1 MVARILFSLPLGVN
15 IKSFQNMRA
24 ERIIGVW
31 LLCLCA
37 FGFAGCGNDD
47 DAGEQDPGE
56 VIEMEYD
63 WKLVGDW
70 ALERFADSQQEN
82 QAWKLSLKA
91 DGTGTSDDGGLKW
104 HTADGRLAIS
114 FADGT
119 ELDAAYAT
127 RGSLLS
133 IKDYADYAMELS
145 VVGNWHASEAG
156 KAFAGTDFLYRI
168 YPDGAMNIFSFGSD
182 GFLRCEELQWER
194 SQGGI
199 RLIRQDKA
207 QDWAYQV
214 TDDGT
219 LSVEGNVV
227 KYVHTPLSY
236 EGVWR
241 SVASSEG
248 SIRLEDVSFSMVEIR
263 NAFGKPH
270 FFCRY
275 MSQSDLDDRYYP
287 RSFEAV
293 IYETFFNK
301 QQQSFLLKSDDLDA
315 CWLDFRFYLS
325 KEEKKVYLDLSM
337 ERTFKEYVR
346 YEYQEQS

>member
-1 MVARILFSLPLGVN
+1 MMKTEKIVRLL
-15 IKSFQNMRA
+15 M
-24 ERIIGVW
+24 
-31 LLCLCA
+31 LCLCIA
-37 FGFAGCGNDD
+37 VFAGCGNDD
-47 DAGEQDPGE
+47 IPDGQDPDKP
-56 VIEMEYD
+56 IEKEYD

-91 DGTGTSDDGGLKW
+91 NGTGTSEDGELKW
-104 HTADGRLAIS
+104 HTADGKLVIS

-119 ELDAAYAT
+119 KLDASYGT
-127 RGSLLS
+127 RGALLS
-133 IKDYADYAMELS
+133 IKDYADYAMEIP
-145 VVGNWHASEAG
+145 VVGNWYASEAG
-156 KAFAGTDFLYRI
+156 KEFAGTDFLYRI
-168 YPDGAMNIFSFGSD
+168 YQDGNMNIFSFGSD
-182 GFLRCEELQWER
+182 GFLKYEELQWER
-194 SQGGI
+194 SQEGI

-236 EGVWR
+236 EGVWK

-248 SIRLEDVSFSMVEIR
+248 SIRPEDVSFSTVEIR
-263 NAFGKPH
+263 NAFGKPY
-270 FFCRY
+270 FICRY
-275 MSQSDLDDRYYP
+275 MSQSNLNYQYY
-287 RSFEAV
+287 SATFQAV
-293 IYETFFNK
+293 ISETLFNK
-301 QQQSFLLKSDDLDA
+301 QQQQFLLKPADGALDA

-325 KEEKKVYLDLSM
+325 KEEKKVYLDLST
-337 ERTFKEYVR
+337 EKTFKEYVR

>member
-1 MVARILFSLPLGVN
+1 M
-15 IKSFQNMRA
+15 KA

-47 DAGEQDPGE
+47 DAGGQDPGE

-70 ALERFADSQQEN
+70 ELERFADSQQEN

-104 HTADGRLAIS
+104 HTTDGRLAIS

-119 ELDAAYAT
+119 ELDAVYAT

-133 IKDYADYAMELS
+133 IKDYADYAMELP
-145 VVGNWHASEAG
+145 VVGNWHATEAG

-168 YPDGAMNIFSFGSD
+168 YPDGVMNIFSFGSD

-194 SQGGI
+194 SQEGI
-199 RLIRQDKA
+199 RLIRQNKA

-219 LSVEGNVV
+219 LSVEGNSA
-227 KYVHTPLSY
+227 KYVHTPLPY
-236 EGVWR
+236 EGSWK

-248 SIRLEDVSFSMVEIR
+248 TIHPEDTSFSTVKIL
-263 NAFGKPH
+263 NTFGKPH
-270 FFCRY
+270 FICKY
-275 MSQSDLDDRYYP
+275 LSQSNLNYQYYP
-287 RSFEAV
+287 ATFEAV
-293 IYETFFNK
+293 IRETLFSK
-301 QQQSFLLKSDDLDA
+301 QQQQFLLKPVDGALDA
-315 CWLDFRFYLS
+315 CWMDFRFYFS